1 MAFPFEE
8 FASASGGEYLEGDY
22 LESGE
27 GPSILWEPHRGPQKA
42 LLDSNVYE
50 VLYGGA
56 RGGGKTDAMLADLA
70 KHASRYASGARG
82 VFFRRTLP
90 QLEDAIRRS
99 KELYGMI
106 GATYRESKK
115 TWFFP
120 NGASLKFRYLERDED
135 AEAYKGQQFSWVC
148 FEELTQWAKSDPV
161 DKIRACLRSAEG
173 VPVFFRATS
182 NPGGPGHGWVKARY
196 YTPHPLGYRII
207 TDPESELKRCFIP
220 ARLEH
225 NPTLEQNDPTYRQRL
240 KSLGNP
246 ALVDAWLNGSWDI
259 ADGGFFDGVWSP
271 GKHISKR
278 FKIPASWPLSTSF
291 DWGYAKPASFGF
303 WAESNGEQPENASAF
318 YPSGTL
324 VRVAE
329 WYTVKR
335 NGLGIP
341 EPDKGL
347 KINNERLGEQIY
359 KQFIK
364 PFEKRITLQVA
375 DPSIFSQ
382 ESQSIYKKMR
392 EGARAVGGDLEF
404 RRVDNSRVTGWQE
417 MIDRMT
423 ATFEDDR
430 ERPGLV
436 IFETCENWIRT
447 VPVLSRDPNNG
458 NDINS
463 KEEDHAADETRYRC
477 NASKNSM
484 RELRINA

>member
-1 MAFPFEE
+1 MASP
-8 FASASGGEYLEGDY
+8 FASADTSAGLEYETLEAT
-22 LESGE
+22 EE
-27 GPSILWEPHRGPQKA
+27 PSILWAPHRGPQKA

-56 RGGGKTDAMLADLA
+56 RGGGKTDGMLADFA
-70 KHASRYASGARG
+70 KHGSRYGTGARG

-106 GATYRESKK
+106 GAVYRESKK

-120 NGASLKFRYLERDED
+120 NGATLKFRYLERDED

-148 FEELTQWAKSDPV
+148 FEELTQWGKPDPV

-173 VPVFFRATS
+173 APVFFRATS

-196 YTPHPLGYRII
+196 YTPAPLGYRII
-207 TDPESELKRCFIP
+207 TDPESALDRVFIP

-225 NPTLEQNDPTYRQRL
+225 NPSLEENDPTYRQRL

-246 ALVDAWLNGSWDI
+246 ALVQAWLNGSWDI
-259 ADGGFFDGVWSP
+259 ADGGFWDGVWAPS
-271 GKHISKR
+271 KHISRR
-278 FKIPASWPLSTSF
+278 FKIPAFWPLSTSF
-291 DWGYAKPASFGF
+291 DWGYAKPASFSV
-303 WAESNGEQPENASAF
+303 WAESDGNQPESAPAF
-318 YPSGTL
+318 YPRGTL
-324 VRVAE
+324 VRIAE

-335 NGLGIP
+335 NSLGIP

-347 KINNERLGEQIY
+347 RINNEKLGERIWQI
-359 KQFIK
+359 IK
-364 PFEKRITLQVA
+364 PIEQRITLSVA

-382 ESQSIYKKMR
+382 DTQSIYAKMKA
-392 EGARAVGGDLEF
+392 GAAAIGGRLSF
-404 RRVDNSRVTGWQE
+404 RKVDNSRITGWQE
-417 MIDRMT
+417 MIDRLT

-436 IFETCENWIRT
+436 IFDTCENWLRT
-447 VPVLSRDPNNG
+447 VPTLSRDPKDG

-477 NASKNSM
+477 MARPGGMNEITIHA
-484 RELRINA
+484 